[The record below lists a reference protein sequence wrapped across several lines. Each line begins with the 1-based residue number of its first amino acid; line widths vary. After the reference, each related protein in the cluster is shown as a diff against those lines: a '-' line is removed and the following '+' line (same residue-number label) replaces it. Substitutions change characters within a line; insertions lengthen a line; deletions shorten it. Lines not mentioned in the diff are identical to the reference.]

1 VLRLAITL
9 AVLGLINF
17 YLYRRLIRDTRL
29 AGRAKLAAIAAL
41 VLVQAPMVIV
51 RLAGGAGPP
60 SVQGAMAWP
69 VFLGWAIFGLTFV
82 GLLAIDVVKL
92 VAWIGTR
99 IARRLARREAGPA
112 NPSRRQA
119 LARIGGGV
127 VLTTVG
133 AQVAVGARGA
143 LSDPDE
149 VTVEIVL
156 DRLPPALD
164 GYTIVQLSDVHIGAT
179 IGRDQIAAIVAQT
192 NRLGGDAIA
201 ITGDLVDGSVAE
213 LAPAAAPLAELR
225 APDGVFFVTGNHE
238 YYSGADAWVA
248 HLRTLGIRV
257 LRNERVELVRG
268 GVAFDLA
275 GIDDHAAHHYAGH
288 GADLPKALAGR
299 DRSRALVLLAHQPRQ
314 AHVAAQ
320 HDVDLQISG
329 HTHGGQ
335 LWPWHYI
342 VKIQQGGL
350 LAGRYTIGRTQLYV
364 SRGTGYWGPPLRV
377 GAPAEITRIVLRSRA
392 VVGGAA

>member
-29 AGRAKLAAIAAL
+29 VGRAKVVGIAAL
-41 VLVQAPMVIV
+41 VVVQAPMVIV

-69 VFLGWAIFGLTFV
+69 VFIGWAIFGLTFV

-92 VAWIGTR
+92 VAWLGTS
-99 IARRLARREAGPA
+99 IARRVARRDAGPA

-143 LSDPDE
+143 LSDPDT
-149 VTVEIVL
+149 VTVEF
-156 DRLPPALD
+156 ALD

-179 IGRDQIAAIVAQT
+179 IGRDQIAAIVAQA

-248 HLRTLGIRV
+248 HLGTLGIRV

-268 GVAFDLA
+268 GAAFDLA
-275 GIDDHAAHHYAGH
+275 GIDDHVARDYAGH

-299 DRSRALVLLAHQPRQ
+299 DGSRALVLLAHQPRQ
-314 AHVAAQ
+314 VHVAAQ

-364 SRGTGYWGPPLRV
+364 SRGTGYWGPPLRL